1 MHQFSLKYL
10 RCVNC
15 YGRLDTEILEQ
26 SHEIEEGFLV
36 CNNCGNKYPIIS
48 KIPILYSNLTSY
60 LSNRAQLGG
69 YLMTRAKNEKIKSF
83 VKNSLKKIKN
93 SNSDVTPIEKRWVV
107 TYKNSI
113 KSKFYSH
120 IKNSLKK
127 LPKSDL
133 VLEHGCSIGY
143 VTKYL
148 ATKHDTVFGIDQ
160 SFFAILE
167 AKQNNFKNLDF
178 FVANSL
184 NHPFGKNKFGLI
196 VGLNLLELIEPLD
209 LLDILS
215 KQARNMILI
224 SDPYDFER
232 GTNSVKQRVDSKS
245 LRSELEKKGFAISS
259 NTKKP
264 RFLPWKLNINSRL
277 NLHYKV
283 DLIVAKNS
291 NNETIN

>member
-1 MHQFSLKYL
+1 MHQFSLEYV

-15 YGRLDTEILEQ
+15 YGTLETEILGQ
-26 SHEIEEGFLV
+26 SDEIEEGFLV

-69 YLMTRAKNEKIKSF
+69 YLVTRAKNVKIKSF

-93 SNSDVTPIEKRWVV
+93 SNLDVTPVEKRWVV

-120 IKNSLKK
+120 IKNSLNKFT
-127 LPKSDL
+127 KSGL

-148 ATKHDTVFGIDQ
+148 ATKHDIVFGIDQ
-160 SFFAILE
+160 SFFAIME

-184 NHPFGKNKFGLI
+184 NHPFGETKFGL
-196 VGLNLLELIEPLD
+196 VAGLNLLELVEPLD
-209 LLDILS
+209 LLDVLS
-215 KQARNMILI
+215 KQANDMILI

-232 GTNSVKQRVDSKS
+232 GINSVKQTVDSKS
-245 LRSELEKKGFAISS
+245 LRLELEKRGFIINQ

-264 RFLPWKLNINSRL
+264 KFLPWKLNINSRL
-277 NLHYKV
+277 HLHYKV
-283 DLIVAKNS
+283 DLIVAQ
-291 NNETIN
+291 NNKRS